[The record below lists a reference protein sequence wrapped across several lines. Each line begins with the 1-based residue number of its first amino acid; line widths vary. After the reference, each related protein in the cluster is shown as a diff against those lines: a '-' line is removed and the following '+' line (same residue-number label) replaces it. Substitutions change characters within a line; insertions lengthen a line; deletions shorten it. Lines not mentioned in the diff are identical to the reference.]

1 MPQDYTVPETT
12 GESVPSNSAPLPGPT
27 PPVGE
32 EAAST
37 KEGAAAL
44 RVVDRAVPP
53 VHNKEI
59 LELEGLDLQDGHRNG
74 NGAGTPDLQGFLPG
88 DAPKN
93 GAKTPLEEPCPA
105 EEFRPAEGPGTTP
118 QAPAS
123 PPNPLSYNSH
133 ATAITATLEPV
144 PQQTAGKRVRKTQ
157 EERDLERHRKLLPSA
172 LDYLAQAQAGKDD
185 FKFLGVGQCLK
196 ATGHDFQEWD
206 EWAAKAGCTCPDR
219 QTQWNS
225 FNAADQ
231 DYTAIIG
238 MAVNAGW
245 KKTGKGRPKSERVLS
260 IEEMAAR
267 GWQITGGTSPALI
280 HNSVVNAKLGLE
292 ETGWA
297 ERIRLNGWTGTLE
310 LDGKPKD
317 ITDFEDLARY
327 HLEAAHTSVGFRPAS
342 IHVRT
347 GIRVI
352 AEHRGYNPTLSAIDQ
367 ETWDEVDRYPLL
379 ARLLVGPGKSAADRE
394 LDNAIAAL
402 IVRGMV
408 VRALEPGSTVGYA
421 PVLRSKREGAGKGKT
436 IGILAPGGHSV
447 GGEFAGGNWQK
458 DLRDKLR
465 NVSALEIAE
474 HAALPPR
481 AEANMRG
488 FITSLVMNER
498 SSYAAKAIPENVR
511 AMLFIT
517 TNRRHFLNGVEH
529 RRFPVLAIPNGHSID
544 LAAVNAIKHQLWAQ
558 AAWEYRQ
565 GHFRNVLGETEVT
578 LPEKLWAAANDRS
591 KEYEAVST
599 TKDLLVSIIGD
610 RTELDAG
617 DFQRELSGTPGR
629 RISNQEFGD
638 AMEDLGWVQKRV
650 GKARDAIWFLEE

>member
-59 LELEGLDLQDGHRNG
+59 LELEGLDFPNGHDNG
-74 NGAGTPDLQGFLPG
+74 TLDLQEFLP
-88 DAPKN
+88 DNAPKN
-93 GAKTPLEEPCPA
+93 GSTTPLEGGPCLA
-105 EEFRPAEGPGTTP
+105 EDARQQVEDPDTTP
-118 QAPAS
+118 PAPVS
-123 PPNPLSYNSH
+123 PSPSLDSP
-133 ATAITATLEPV
+133 
-144 PQQTAGKRVRKTQ
+144 GKRVRKTQ

-219 QTQWNS
+219 QTRWDG

-238 MAVNAGW
+238 MVVNAGW
-245 KKTGKGRPKSERVLS
+245 KKPGKGRPKSERVLS

-367 ETWDEVDRYPLL
+367 EDVGRGRPLPPAGSAPGRAREVGGRPRTGRRHRRPHRPGDGGASSRTGLYSRLR
-379 ARLLVGPGKSAADRE
+379 ARAAVE
-394 LDNAIAAL
+394 A
-402 IVRGMV
+402 RG
-408 VRALEPGSTVGYA
+408 R
-421 PVLRSKREGAGKGKT
+421 REGEDYRS
-436 IGILAPGGHSV
+436 PGARRP
-447 GGEFAGGNWQK
+447 F
-458 DLRDKLR
+458 
-465 NVSALEIAE
+465 
-474 HAALPPR
+474 
-481 AEANMRG
+481 RG
-488 FITSLVMNER
+488 R
-498 SSYAAKAIPENVR
+498 
-511 AMLFIT
+511 
-517 TNRRHFLNGVEH
+517 
-529 RRFPVLAIPNGHSID
+529 
-544 LAAVNAIKHQLWAQ
+544 
-558 AAWEYRQ
+558 
-565 GHFRNVLGETEVT
+565 
-578 LPEKLWAAANDRS
+578 
-591 KEYEAVST
+591 
-599 TKDLLVSIIGD
+599 
-610 RTELDAG
+610 
-617 DFQRELSGTPGR
+617 
-629 RISNQEFGD
+629 
-638 AMEDLGWVQKRV
+638 
-650 GKARDAIWFLEE
+650 